1 MPFDAETGLHIAAPD
16 TELDARVG
24 RLAQLGLGDAAADLD
39 ALASE
44 LAEAAGTPYAMV
56 NLITDQQFFAGLHT
70 PQGLPNTLGP
80 QDAMGGPEVGRVMA
94 RDHGYCPEVISRR
107 IPLVLPDVYAAPR
120 FAGNPV
126 VDELGIR
133 VYLGAPLIDEETG
146 IALGT
151 VCAVGTEPRAL
162 ATARGSLDLIKRF
175 RDQAMVRIY
184 ERAGQ
189 PRL

>member
-16 TELDARVG
+16 TELDARVA
-24 RLAQLGLGDAAADLD
+24 RLAQLGLGKADAGLD
-39 ALASE
+39 ALAAE
-44 LAEAAGTPYAMV
+44 LADAAGTPYAMV

-70 PQGLPNTLGP
+70 PQGLPSNLGP
-80 QDAMGGPEVGRVMA
+80 QDAMAGPEVGRVMA

-133 VYLGAPLIDEETG
+133 VYLGAPLIDEQTG

-151 VCAVGTEPRAL
+151 VCAVGTEPRGL
-162 ATARGSLDLIKRF
+162 ATARGSLELIKRF
-175 RDQAMVRIY
+175 RDLAMERIY

-189 PRL
+189 PRP

>member
-1 MPFDAETGLHIAAPD
+1 MPYDAETGLHIAAPD

-24 RLAQLGLGDAAADLD
+24 RLAQLGLGEADPALD

-70 PQGLPNTLGP
+70 PQGLPSALGP
-80 QDAMGGPEVGRVMA
+80 DAIAGPEVGRVMS

-162 ATARGSLDLIKRF
+162 ATARGSLELIKQF
-175 RDQAMVRIY
+175 RDLAMERIY
-184 ERAGQ
+184 ERAGYTR
-189 PRL
+189 P

>member
-16 TELDARVG
+16 TELDARVE

-80 QDAMGGPEVGRVMA
+80 HDAMNGPEVGRVMA

-184 ERAGQ
+184 ERARQ